1 VYKQKVKEWRPTITV
16 VQSLAEHPHHKVP
29 TVPVQ
34 ITPSLQV
41 MALTHLQPGME
52 AEIMALT
59 EHLRQVQVLHLPVDH
74 RLAMAAAM
82 GQEVVEGVTAKI
94 KEVITEGQE
103 VTEVALEGRL
113 ETEALME
120 VMAGAAV
127 EAAAEEAVEDLT
139 EATAEVVVEALV
151 AVAAEEASVAA
162 ALMTAADP
170 KVMVDPATVSSPTT
184 KFTSLDCPPI

>member
-127 EAAAEEAVEDLT
+127 EEAVEDLT